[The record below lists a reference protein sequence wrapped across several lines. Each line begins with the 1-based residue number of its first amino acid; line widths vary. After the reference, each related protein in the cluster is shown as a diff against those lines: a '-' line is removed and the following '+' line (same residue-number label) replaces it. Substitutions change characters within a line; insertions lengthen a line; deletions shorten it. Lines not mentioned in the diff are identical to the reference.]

1 MIRTDANKNSLKE
14 IKARETAQKEKE
26 IIAKCE
32 AIAIER
38 LGGDANELVK
48 LSNANKG
55 LWFLPIVNENGEIE
69 KLAILKPI
77 DRHILSYAS
86 TKMQEEG
93 LYIFLEAAMSEC
105 MIQEHSDMEILN
117 EDDYFLPAAGQFNK
131 LIEGKKA
138 YMLKR

>member
-1 MIRTDANKNSLKE
+1 MIVTNANKNSLKE
-14 IKARETAQKEKE
+14 IKAREEKEKQAE

-32 AIAIER
+32 AIAIKR
-38 LGGDANELVK
+38 LGDLEKLK
-48 LSNANKG
+48 QLSNKHKG
-55 LWFLPIVNENGEIE
+55 LWYLPIIDDDGNIE

-77 DRHILSYAS
+77 DRNILSYAS
-86 TKMQEEG
+86 TKMQDEG
-93 LYIFLEAAMSEC
+93 LYAFLESAMNECILSEY
-105 MIQEHSDMEILN
+105 SDREIIE